1 MDRGIKNKYSL
12 YNHGLTNM
20 ARGRGLPKNG
30 QQRYAKWSAKYDPTV
45 VQTRFTEVSSV
56 AQARAQ
62 EGIISIANVQELIGG
77 VLDMYGV
84 AGPARALYIA
94 FGEKVWH
101 ESQRLT
107 GPALQAVTNGLVS
120 YFETAFGANPTILQA
135 IVNAL
140 GIPGLTY

>member
-1 MDRGIKNKYSL
+1 
-12 YNHGLTNM
+12 M
-20 ARGRGLPKNG
+20 ARGRGLPKPGNA
-30 QQRYAKWSAKYDPTV
+30 RLAKWQAKYDPTV
-45 VQTRFTEVSSV
+45 VQTRFTEVQQV
-56 AQARAQ
+56 AISRAQ
-62 EGIISIANVQELIGG
+62 EGIVSVANVQFLVGG
-77 VLDMYGV
+77 ILDQYGV
-84 AGPARALYIA
+84 AGPTRAVYIA

-107 GPALQAVTNGLVS
+107 GPALQSVTNGLVS

>member
-1 MDRGIKNKYSL
+1 MDRGIKNKYHL

-20 ARGRGLPKNG
+20 ARGRGLPKSG
-30 QQRYAKWSAKYDPTV
+30 QARYAKWSVKYDPTV
-45 VQTRFTEVSSV
+45 VQTRFNEVSSV

-62 EGIISIANVQELIGG
+62 EGIISVANVQELVGE
-77 VLDMYGV
+77 VLNMYGV
-84 AGPARALYIA
+84 AGPMRATYIA

-107 GPALQAVTNGLVS
+107 GSALQSVTNGLVT
-120 YFETAFGANPTILQA
+120 YFETAFGASPTILQA
-135 IVNAL
+135 VVNAL